1 MDIQLL
7 KQTFSES
14 FRNNPIVMR
23 SPGRVNLIGEH
34 TDYNEGFV
42 LPAAINKAVYIAIG
56 ERDDNELHFVAMD
69 LNKKYIGSLDNVSP
83 TPEHWPDYI
92 LGVVDQLQKKG
103 YPLKGFN
110 CVVGGE
116 IPQGAGMSSSAA
128 LECATLTALN
138 ELFHLNIDKIS
149 IVKMA
154 QRAENDFV
162 GVKCGIMDQ
171 FASVFGKKDHVI
183 KLDCR
188 SLEYEYYPF
197 DLSGI
202 KIVLLD
208 TAVKHSLASSEYNTR
223 RSQCEQGVAWVKEHH
238 PEVNSLRDVSMEQL
252 KAYVQP
258 KDELI
263 FQRCSY
269 VVGEILRLQQACA
282 DLLNGN
288 IAAFGKK
295 MFETHDGLS
304 KLYAVSCKE
313 LDFLVDAV
321 KEEKAVLGARM
332 MGGGFG
338 GCTINLIKEEAIE
351 PLTEKLGAKYKAAM
365 QRELKVYVAEIEN
378 GSSRI
383 E

>member
-7 KQTFSES
+7 KQTFIDS
-14 FRNNPIVMR
+14 FKSKPIIVR

-34 TDYNEGFV
+34 TDYNQGFV

-56 ERDDNELHFVAMD
+56 ARDDNELHFVAMD
-69 LNKKYIGSLDNVSP
+69 LNKQYAGSLDKISP

-92 LGVVDQLQKKG
+92 LGVVDQLQKNG
-103 YPLKGFN
+103 YSLKGFN
-110 CVVGGE
+110 CIVTGD
-116 IPQGAGMSSSAA
+116 IPQGGGMSSSAA
-128 LECATLTALN
+128 LECATLFSIN
-138 ELFHLNIDKIS
+138 ELFQLGIDKIS
-149 IVKMA
+149 MVKMA
-154 QRAENDFV
+154 QRAENVFV

-171 FASVFGKKDHVI
+171 FASVFGKEDHVI

-223 RSQCEQGVAWVKEHH
+223 RAQCEQGVGWVKEHYN
-238 PEVNSLRDVSMEQL
+238 EVNSLRDISMEQL
-252 KAYVQP
+252 HAHVRP

-263 FQRCSY
+263 FRRCAY
-269 VVGEILRLQQACA
+269 VVGEISRLQQACN

-304 KLYAVSCKE
+304 KQYEVSCKE
-313 LDFLVDAV
+313 LDFLVDSV
-321 KEEKAVLGARM
+321 RDEKAVLGARM

-338 GCTINLIKEEAIE
+338 GCTINLIKEESIE
-351 PLTEKLGAKYKAAM
+351 PLIEKLEVKYKKAM
-365 QRELKVYVAEIEN
+365 QKDMKAYVAQIEN
-378 GSSRI
+378 GTSRI